1 MTKGRLLISSAM
13 ILLLLTPAI
22 LNVLPDPEPLFLV
35 YGTEEC
41 PNCRKIL
48 KELSEIY
55 GNETILFLDL
65 KEKKNLDRALQILD
79 LVYDVG
85 KTPDTPLIGVFWNN
99 SLLAVTVGY
108 TPVNFWFEVL
118 NDTIRESVL
127 IAWEGKVIGNLTN
140 KETISALENLFMG
153 VRKENETQ
161 STTTVGE
168 TEKPLGEI
176 LPGVIL
182 AATADSVNPC
192 VFSIFLVLTILSV
205 QSVGKKR
212 GTWVGLAFILT
223 IYLSYFLLGLGLRT
237 ILSRLLASYSW
248 ILVLIGAV
256 AIALGGYEV
265 FSAIASPFKSILPGS
280 LKRITAEKVEEIGTK
295 ASIAGAFGLG
305 ILLSFTL
312 LPCSWGPYLVT
323 VGLIAGLPFGKQVMV
338 LLLYD
343 FVFILP
349 LALVLLAIN
358 LFGVKLRT
366 LKYWRGTKFPLMKLI
381 AGALLMLVGVY
392 AILHHIA

>member
-1 MTKGRLLISSAM
+1 MTKGRLLISSA
-13 ILLLLTPAI
+13 IVLLLLTPAI
-22 LNVLPDPEPLFLV
+22 FNVLSDPEPLFLV
-35 YGTEEC
+35 YGTKEC
-41 PNCRKIL
+41 PNCKRIIR
-48 KELSEIY
+48 ELSEAY
-55 GNETILFLDL
+55 GNESFLFFDI
-65 KEKKNLDRALQILD
+65 KEKENLDRALQILD
-79 LVYDVG
+79 MIYNIG
-85 KTPDTPLIGVFWNN
+85 KTPETPLVGVFWNN

-153 VRKENETQ
+153 FQKENETQ
-161 STTTVGE
+161 STTVIE
-168 TEKPLGEI
+168 EEKPLGEI

-182 AATADSVNPC
+182 AAAADSVNPC

-205 QSVGKKR
+205 QTVGKKR
-212 GTWVGLAFILT
+212 GTWVGLAFLLT

-237 ILSRLLASYSW
+237 ILSRLLESYSW
-248 ILVLIGAV
+248 ILVVIGAV
-256 AIALGGYEV
+256 AIAFGGYEV
-265 FSAIASPFKSILPGS
+265 FSAIATPFKSILPGP

-338 LLLYD
+338 LLLYN
-343 FVFILP
+343 FVFVLP

-366 LKYWRGTKFPLMKLI
+366 LKYWRGTKFPLMKLV
-381 AGALLMLVGVY
+381 AGILLVLVGVY
-392 AILHHIA
+392 AILHHFA

>member
-1 MTKGRLLISSAM
+1 MTKGRVLIPSIAIFLLIA
-13 ILLLLTPAI
+13 PVI
-22 LNVLPDPEPLFLV
+22 LNVLSDPEPLFLV

-41 PNCRKIL
+41 PNCKKIL
-48 KELSEIY
+48 RELSEVY
-55 GNETILFLDL
+55 GNGTFIFFDI
-65 KEKKNLDRALQILD
+65 KEKENLDRALQIID
-79 LVYDVG
+79 MVFNVG
-85 KTPDTPLIGVFWNN
+85 KTPETPLIGVFWNN

-118 NDTIRESVL
+118 NDTTKESVL
-127 IAWEGKVIGNLTN
+127 VAWEGKVIGNITN
-140 KETISALENLFMG
+140 KETISTLENLFMEFE
-153 VRKENETQ
+153 KENETQ
-161 STTTVGE
+161 SATDV
-168 TEKPLGEI
+168 EKEEQPLRAI

-182 AATADSVNPC
+182 AAAADSVNPC

-237 ILSRLLASYSW
+237 ILSKLLASHSW
-248 ILVLIGAV
+248 ILVVIGAV

-265 FSAIASPFKSILPGS
+265 FSAIVAPFKSTLPEP
-280 LKRITAEKVEEIGTK
+280 LKRITAERVEEIGTK
-295 ASIAGAFGLG
+295 ANIAGAFGLG
-305 ILLSFTL
+305 VLLSFTL

-323 VGLIAGLPFGKQVMV
+323 VGLIAGLPLGKQVIV
-338 LLLYD
+338 LLLYN

-358 LFGVKLRT
+358 LFGVKLRA
-366 LKYWRGTKFPLMKLI
+366 LKYWRGTKFPLMKLV
-381 AGALLMLVGVY
+381 AGILLALVGAY
-392 AILHHIA
+392 AILHQIA

>member
-41 PNCRKIL
+41 PNCRKIF

-108 TPVNFWFEVL
+108 TPVSFWFEVL

-153 VRKENETQ
+153 VQKENETQ
-161 STTTVGE
+161 STTTVK

-265 FSAIASPFKSILPGS
+265 FSAIASPFKSILPRP

-305 ILLSFTL
+305 IFLSFTL

-323 VGLIAGLPFGKQVMV
+323 VGLIARLPFGKQVMV
-338 LLLYD
+338 LLLYN

-358 LFGVKLRT
+358 LFGVNL
-366 LKYWRGTKFPLMKLI
+366 GP
-381 AGALLMLVGVY
+381 
-392 AILHHIA
+392 